1 MPRIRAKKRYS
12 ARVGMCELRLSAVF
26 MRNMTTVRALLMS
39 MNLWRSEE
47 NTSKFVGEVEI
58 AV

>member
-1 MPRIRAKKRYS
+1 
-12 ARVGMCELRLSAVF
+12 MCELRMSAVF
-26 MRNMTTVRALLMS
+26 MRNMTTARALLMS
-39 MNLWRSEE
+39 MNLWRREE